1 MKTFHVV
8 ALLTGSLLVTACA
21 ASPAPKELVDARAA
35 YQGAADGPAGQLD
48 PAQLHVAHEQLVAA
62 ERSFSNDGDTFRT
75 RDLAYVAIRK
85 AQLAD
90 AAARTMDYDQ
100 KVNLAE
106 HQVQLTQAEQAAS
119 ATNQLKSTREQLA
132 TDKQRL
138 AAETAQREA
147 AEKRAQQALAD
158 LARIASVKQD
168 TRGTVITLSG
178 GVLFAS
184 AKYDLLPAA
193 QANLSQVADALTKS
207 DPDSKIMVAGYTDSQ
222 GGEAYNMEL
231 SQHRAESVRNFLVSH
246 GVAPDRITAQ
256 GFGPSQ
262 PVADNASPEGRADN
276 RRVEIVVQQPST
288 HSGTPSSTGR

>member
-8 ALLTGSLLVTACA
+8 ALLTGSIVATACA

-75 RDLAYVAIRK
+75 RDLAYIAIRK

-90 AAARTMDYDQ
+90 AAARTIDYDQ

-119 ATNQLKSTREQLA
+119 ATTQLMSTQEQLA
-132 TDKQRL
+132 SDQQRL
-138 AAETAQREA
+138 ASETQRREA

-158 LARIASVKQD
+158 LTRIATVKQD

-231 SQHRAESVRNFLVSH
+231 SQHRAESVRSFLVSH

-276 RRVEIVVQQPST
+276 RRVEIVVQPSA
-288 HSGTPSSTGR
+288 HSSATSSIGR

>member
-8 ALLTGSLLVTACA
+8 ALLTGSLLAAACA

-119 ATNQLKSTREQLA
+119 ATSQLKSTREQLA

-158 LARIASVKQD
+158 LARIATVKQD

-231 SQHRAESVRNFLVSH
+231 SQHRAEAVRSFFVSH

-276 RRVEIVVQQPST
+276 RRVEIVVQPST
-288 HSGTPSSTGR
+288 HSSTPSSIGR

>member
-8 ALLTGSLLVTACA
+8 ALLTGSMFATACA
-21 ASPAPKELVDARAA
+21 ASPAPRELVDARAA

-48 PAQLHVAHEQLVAA
+48 PAQLHVAHEQLVSA

-85 AQLAD
+85 SQLAD

-119 ATNQLKSTREQLA
+119 ATTQLKSTREQLA
-132 TDKQRL
+132 SDQQRL
-138 AAETAQREA
+138 ASETQRREA

-158 LARIASVKQD
+158 LTRIATVKQD

-184 AKYDLLPAA
+184 AKYYLLPAA
-193 QANLSQVADALTKS
+193 QANLSH
-207 DPDSKIMVAGYTDSQ
+207 
-222 GGEAYNMEL
+222 EE
-231 SQHRAESVRNFLVSH
+231 R
-246 GVAPDRITAQ
+246 
-256 GFGPSQ
+256 
-262 PVADNASPEGRADN
+262 
-276 RRVEIVVQQPST
+276 
-288 HSGTPSSTGR
+288 SG

>member
-1 MKTFHVV
+1 MKTFNV
-8 ALLTGSLLVTACA
+8 ALLTATASIFAAACA
-21 ASPAPKELVDARAA
+21 ASPAPKELMDARAA
-35 YQGAADGPAGQLD
+35 YQGAADGPAAQLD
-48 PAQLHVAHEQLVAA
+48 PAQLHVAHEQLASA
-62 ERSFSNDGDTFRT
+62 EKSFVDDGDTFRT
-75 RDLAYVAIRK
+75 RDLAYVALRK

-100 KVNLAE
+100 KVNMSE

-119 ATNQLKSTREQLA
+119 ATSQLKSTREQLA
-132 TDKQRL
+132 TDRERL
-138 AAETAQREA
+138 ANEVQQREA

-158 LARIASVKQD
+158 LARVASVKQD

-193 QANLSQVADALTKS
+193 QSNLAQVADALTKS

-222 GGEAYNMEL
+222 GGQSYNMDL
-231 SQHRAESVRNFLVSH
+231 SQHRAEAVRTFLVSH
-246 GVAPDRITAQ
+246 GVAPDRVTAQ

-262 PVADNASPEGRADN
+262 PIADNASPEGRADN
-276 RRVEIVVQQPST
+276 RRVEIVVQP
-288 HSGTPSSTGR
+288 HSGTPSSIGR